1 MENQNAMLS
10 VHVQMH
16 YGCLPTCPTGVVT
29 VVQSAEEDE
38 RCQVERAKNRQVGT
52 RRRGTKSMALH
63 QSHILVCRSGRLS

>member
-38 RCQVERAKNRQVGT
+38 RCQVE
-52 RRRGTKSMALH
+52 
-63 QSHILVCRSGRLS
+63 